1 MTKMT
6 LGTHPYLLGFDR
18 LERLVDRAAR
28 SEGGYPPYDIEK
40 TSENSF
46 RITLAV
52 AGFSP
57 DELGLVVE
65 NRELIV
71 RGGKASD
78 DAEGR
83 EFLHRGIAAR
93 AFQRTFLLA
102 DGVEVTKADM
112 KNGLLHIDLHRAE
125 QKPQVQK
132 IEIRK
137 G

>member
-46 RITLAV
+46 RISLAV
-52 AGFSP
+52 AGFSI
-57 DELGLVVE
+57 DDLTILME
-65 NRELIV
+65 NRELVV
-71 RGGKASD
+71 RGGKSSD
-78 DAEGR
+78 VDDDR

-93 AFQRTFLLA
+93 QFQRTFLLA
-102 DGVEVTKADM
+102 EGVEVTKAGLE
-112 KNGLLHIDLHRAE
+112 NGLLHIDLHRE
-125 QKPQVQK
+125 ESRPQVQK

-137 G
+137 D

>member
-18 LERLVDRAAR
+18 LERLVERAAR

-57 DELGLVVE
+57 DDLTILVE
-65 NRELIV
+65 NRELVV
-71 RGGKASD
+71 RGAKASAD
-78 DAEGR
+78 DDSR

-93 AFQRTFLLA
+93 QFQRTFLLA

-112 KNGLLHIDLHRAE
+112 ENGLLHIDLHRAE